1 MIIEEGTD
9 YFETSV
15 SKYQQRR
22 AKSRKRES
30 LNISGIYK
38 LYSLVTWCNQ
48 KKNQLR
54 LISSGTMSKIN
65 VNIRKIP
72 SNSR

>member
-38 LYSLVTWCNQ
+38 LYSLVT
-48 KKNQLR
+48 
-54 LISSGTMSKIN
+54 
-65 VNIRKIP
+65 
-72 SNSR
+72 